1 MFIEENE
8 QKKLFQH
15 IDFFSNIPLF
25 KHWTY
30 NEVKN
35 LKLHSD
41 LLEFKRNKFVYK
53 ENDEANFFYIVR
65 SGEFK
70 VIYFTKIILYFI
82 YKQLVKELSILS
94 DKDLMNKKIRE
105 TEIPKFVN
113 TRMAKNTIK
122 EFDVILFP
130 KTISLKDILYFSWLF

>member
-1 MFIEENE
+1 MSFRGLEENE

-41 LLEFKRNKFVYK
+41 LVEFKRNKFVYK
-53 ENDEANFFYIVR
+53 ENDPANFFYIVK

-70 VIYFTKIILYFI
+70 VFLDKI
-82 YKQLVKELSILS
+82 
-94 DKDLMNKKIRE
+94 
-105 TEIPKFVN
+105 
-113 TRMAKNTIK
+113 
-122 EFDVILFP
+122 
-130 KTISLKDILYFSWLF
+130 